1 MKQSQ
6 IIETVIYAFQP
17 NELILASTLFNTKLD
32 GTVCEATYYKTLERM
47 SKAGKLNKAAKGVY
61 YLPKNSRFGP
71 VPLSEQEIILA
82 FTKEN
87 SGTLV
92 GYSLYNQ
99 LGLTTQI
106 PKITK
111 VLSSSLETQTKTIQN
126 VTIIYSPLW
135 FSHEVEQMVH
145 TLDVLQNLGQIQD
158 LNQHALISYCEIM
171 AESYDQSV
179 FDEVITRQKYSKS
192 TIAFLQSIL
201 NYYDKSNGLSK
212 YLSSLSTYKFPR
224 IENLNVSKQFL
235 S

>member
-6 IIETVIYAFQP
+6 IIEAVIYDFQP
-17 NELILASTLFNTKLD
+17 NELILASNLFNNKLD

-71 VPLSEQEIILA
+71 VPLSEEDIILA

-87 SGTLV
+87 TGTVV

-111 VLSSSLETQTKTIQN
+111 VLSASLETQTKAIQN
-126 VTIIYSPLW
+126 VAVFYSPLW
-135 FSHEVEQMVH
+135 FSREVEYMVH

-158 LNQHALISYCEIM
+158 LNQHALISYCEKM
-171 AESYDQSV
+171 AEAYDQSV
-179 FDEVITRQKYSKS
+179 FDEVITKQKYSKS

-201 NYYDKSNGLSK
+201 TFYNKENGLSK

-224 IENLNVSKQFL
+224 IENLNVSKQL
-235 S
+235 I

>member
-6 IIETVIYAFQP
+6 IIEAVIYDFQP
-17 NELILASTLFNTKLD
+17 NELILASNLFNNKLD

-71 VPLSEQEIILA
+71 VPLSEEDIILA

-87 SGTLV
+87 TGTVV

-111 VLSSSLETQTKTIQN
+111 ILSASLETQTKTIQN
-126 VTIIYSPLW
+126 VAVFHSPLW
-135 FSHEVEQMVH
+135 FSREVEYMVH

-171 AESYDQSV
+171 AETYDQSV
-179 FDEVITRQKYSKS
+179 FDEVITKQKYSKS

-201 NYYDKSNGLSK
+201 TFYNKENGLSK

-224 IENLNVSKQFL
+224 IENLNVSKQL
-235 S
+235 I

>member
-6 IIETVIYAFQP
+6 IIEAVIYDFQP
-17 NELILASTLFNTKLD
+17 NELILASNLFNNKLD

-71 VPLSEQEIILA
+71 VPLSEEDIILA

-87 SGTLV
+87 SGTVV

-111 VLSSSLETQTKTIQN
+111 VLSASLETQTKTIQN
-126 VTIIYSPLW
+126 VSVFYSPLW
-135 FSHEVEQMVH
+135 FSREVEHMVH
-145 TLDVLQNLGQIQD
+145 TLDVLQNIGQIQD
-158 LNQHALISYCEIM
+158 LNRHALISYCEIM
-171 AESYDQSV
+171 AETYDQSV
-179 FDEVITRQKYSKS
+179 FDEVITKQKYSKS

-201 NYYDKSNGLSK
+201 NFYNKENGLSK
-212 YLSSLSTYKFPR
+212 YLSSLSAYKFPR
-224 IENLNVSKQFL
+224 IENLNVSKQL
-235 S
+235 L

>member
-6 IIETVIYAFQP
+6 IIEAVIYDFQP
-17 NELILASTLFNTKLD
+17 NELILASNLFNNKLD

-71 VPLSEQEIILA
+71 VPLSEEDIILA

-87 SGTLV
+87 TGTVV

-111 VLSSSLETQTKTIQN
+111 VLSASLETQTKTIQN
-126 VTIIYSPLW
+126 VAVFYSPLW
-135 FSHEVEQMVH
+135 FSREVEYMVH

-171 AESYDQSV
+171 AETYDQSV
-179 FDEVITRQKYSKS
+179 FDEVITKQKYSKS

-201 NYYDKSNGLSK
+201 TFNNKENGLSK

-224 IENLNVSKQFL
+224 IENLNVSKQL
-235 S
+235 I

>member
-6 IIETVIYAFQP
+6 IIEAVIYDFQP
-17 NELILASTLFNTKLD
+17 NELILASNLFNNKLD

-71 VPLSEQEIILA
+71 VPLSEEDIILA

-87 SGTLV
+87 TGTVV

-111 VLSSSLETQTKTIQN
+111 VLSASLETQTKTIQN
-126 VTIIYSPLW
+126 VAVFYSPLW
-135 FSHEVEQMVH
+135 FSREVEYMVH

-158 LNQHALISYCEIM
+158 LNRHALISYCEIM
-171 AESYDQSV
+171 AETYDQSV
-179 FDEVITRQKYSKS
+179 FDEVITKQKYSKS

-201 NYYDKSNGLSK
+201 NFYNKENGLSK
-212 YLSSLSTYKFPR
+212 YLSSLSAYKFPR
-224 IENLNVSKQFL
+224 IENLNVSKQL
-235 S
+235 L